1 MSETVLRSGA
11 HIWYNRLTAMIAGV
25 VAAFVFAIGASGVY
39 AQEDQLTAEQQ
50 QMLQRFA
57 SIQWT
62 KGPTTARIGT
72 MAEIQIP
79 EGYQFAS
86 SCDAQTLLELYGNPR
101 NPNIL
106 GAIVPLAEDSDWT
119 LIFKFD
125 GIGYVKDADQEAIDA
140 DEILSSFQSG
150 LPDMNAARRAIG
162 ADQCSSIS
170 WMEKPFYDPQTN
182 NLTWALRLGFAE
194 GDSVNYDIRIL
205 GRRGV
210 MEATLLDS
218 PETYAKSIPDVK
230 QVLTGFSFTSGE
242 KYAEWKQGDKLAA
255 YGLTGLVAGGGLA
268 MAAKTGLLGKL
279 GLLFAKGGKAI
290 ILAIVVI
297 FGGLMSVMKRLLG
310 GGETSS
316 S

>member
-86 SCDAQTLLELYGNPR
+86 SSDAQTLLE
-101 NPNIL
+101 
-106 GAIVPLAEDSDWT
+106 
-119 LIFKFD
+119 
-125 GIGYVKDADQEAIDA
+125 
-140 DEILSSFQSG
+140 
-150 LPDMNAARRAIG
+150 
-162 ADQCSSIS
+162 
-170 WMEKPFYDPQTN
+170 
-182 NLTWALRLGFAE
+182 
-194 GDSVNYDIRIL
+194 
-205 GRRGV
+205 
-210 MEATLLDS
+210 
-218 PETYAKSIPDVK
+218 
-230 QVLTGFSFTSGE
+230 
-242 KYAEWKQGDKLAA
+242 
-255 YGLTGLVAGGGLA
+255 
-268 MAAKTGLLGKL
+268 LGKL